1 MKWSVIGWNQRMKNQ
16 KLISNSESKFKNRN
30 RLLDNLPCF
39 KNNIL
44 ITAPIK
50 KGEGMKI
57 NKVMEDNGMRN
68 DTWDNLELE
77 NITYYHCHW
86 ENMQFNNVTF
96 KGCMF
101 SQNIFANCKLK
112 NCTFIE
118 CRFIKNV
125 YKGVEL
131 KDVKIEG
138 LTDNLTL
145 ACEVDKK

>member
-1 MKWSVIGWNQRMKNQ
+1 
-16 KLISNSESKFKNRN
+16 
-30 RLLDNLPCF
+30 
-39 KNNIL
+39 
-44 ITAPIK
+44 
-50 KGEGMKI
+50 MKI
-57 NKVMEDNGMRN
+57 NKVMEDNRMRN
-68 DTWDNLELE
+68 DTWDNLRLE

-131 KDVKIEG
+131 KDVKIENI
-138 LTDNLTL
+138 TDNLTL
-145 ACEVDKK
+145 ACEVSAK